1 MEHNDQVTLLQA
13 DDWRGVR
20 LENAWQP
27 AWSLD
32 GRHLAVVSDNGNG
45 SYQVD
50 VTNPDGTGRVTV
62 NSAISYP
69 PVAWFR

>member
-1 MEHNDQVTLLQA
+1 MEHNEQVTLLHA
-13 DDWRGVR
+13 GDWRRVSLG
-20 LENAWQP
+20 NAWQP

-32 GRHLAVVSDNGNG
+32 GRHLAIVSDKGNG

-50 VTNPDGTGRVTV
+50 VMNPDGSGRVTV
-62 NSAISYP
+62 SKAISYP